1 MIIDVRGCTEKG
13 EDRAGRAGGICE
25 SEGKGDMVEN
35 VGREGGEGT
44 GLWKGHGEGR
54 RERKGTWLDKISVV
68 GFPTQRR
75 ASLSPDVTSH
85 HVGVTALLRK
95 RSCDH
100 A

>member
-35 VGREGGEGT
+35 VGREGGEGA

-54 RERKGTWLDKISVV
+54 MERKGDGRRPWR
-68 GFPTQRR
+68 GFKSR
-75 ASLSPDVTSH
+75 
-85 HVGVTALLRK
+85 G
-95 RSCDH
+95 RSGSGRVE